1 MQSVVI
7 HQIPVG
13 PMANFSYLIEDAATK
28 KCAYVDPGWESE
40 KVAAF
45 AKVHGLMIEAIW
57 ITHTH
62 FDHIQDLANAVA
74 ALKVPVWAP
83 ALEIKAIEET
93 GITAK
98 AIHNGERLC
107 VGQAQVEAIHTP
119 GHTPGE
125 MCFYA
130 HPHLITGD
138 VLFVNGCGRVDLPGS
153 DPEKMF
159 QTLSLL
165 ARMPNDVV
173 IYPGHDYGPY
183 PTDTLGNQKKTNPYL
198 RSAIAGKETF
208 FEKRGI

>member
-1 MQSVVI
+1 MQPVVI

-13 PMANFSYLIEDAATK
+13 PMANFSYLIEDGETK

-40 KVAAF
+40 KVTAF
-45 AKVHGLMIEAIW
+45 AKENGLEIEAIW

-83 ALEIKAIEET
+83 ALEMNAIEET
-93 GITAK
+93 CVIAK
-98 AIHNGERLC
+98 AIHGGDRLR
-107 VGQAQVEAIHTP
+107 VGRTQVEAIHTP

-125 MCFYA
+125 ICFYA

-159 QTLSLL
+159 KTLSKL
-165 ARMPNDVV
+165 AQMPDDIV
-173 IYPGHDYGPY
+173 IYPGHNYGPR

-198 RSAIAGKETF
+198 RGALKGKETF
-208 FEKRGI
+208 FEKRGV